1 MEKEY
6 FTSAAEIKFD
16 LILQRYREAE
26 KQALQKD
33 AQLIRA

>member
-26 KQALQKD
+26 K
-33 AQLIRA
+33 